1 MNALALNS
9 LDTVAAARGSALGAY
24 VTETRYELTRMIR
37 NPGVAIPVLILPF
50 ALYGLFALVI
60 AGEAIDKDP
69 NLGIFLFS
77 AFSIMAVT
85 MQALFG
91 SGVTLA
97 LERDMG
103 LLRLKRAQPAP
114 PAAWVVAKI
123 ASGFV
128 LGILAYAPIVIVA
141 LAAGKLALSIGQ
153 VAAFSGA
160 LLVGII
166 PFCAMGLMVGSLA
179 SGSAAPGYANL
190 IYLPGCYLSGMFFPL
205 PAVDVLADADLATI
219 PRRAA
224 RHASGGHHEEP
235 VRIAADSDRV
245 LARIHRVVR
254 RRHDMAPLQE
264 RLIESLGSGTGHLGP
279 VAENGA

>member
-9 LDTVAAARGSALGAY
+9 IDTASAPRASAMGAY
-24 VTETRYELTRMIR
+24 FTETRYELIRMIR
-37 NPGVAIPVLILPF
+37 NPGVAIPVLALPF

-69 NLGIFLFS
+69 NLGIFLFA

-91 SGVTLA
+91 TGITLA

-123 ASGFV
+123 ASGLV
-128 LGILAYAPIVIVA
+128 LAVLAYAPIVIVA
-141 LAAGKLALSIGQ
+141 LTTGKLALDIGQ

-160 LLVGII
+160 LLVGTI
-166 PFCAMGLMVGSLA
+166 PFCAMGLMV
-179 SGSAAPGYANL
+179 ANL

-205 PAVDVLADADLATI
+205 PQSMYWQTPIWPQFHVEQFAMHLAGITKYQYEPLAMAIASMLGYTVLFAGITI
-219 PRRAA
+219 W
-224 RHASGGHHEEP
+224 
-235 VRIAADSDRV
+235 
-245 LARIHRVVR
+245 
-254 RRHDMAPLQE
+254 
-264 RLIESLGSGTGHLGP
+264 RLSKKG
-279 VAENGA
+279 

>member
-1 MNALALNS
+1 MNALTLNS
-9 LDTVAAARGSALGAY
+9 VDTTSTPRGSAMGAY
-24 VTETRYELTRMIR
+24 VTETRYELIRMMR
-37 NPGVAIPVLILPF
+37 NPAVAIPVLILPF
-50 ALYGLFALVI
+50 GLYALFALVI

-69 NLGIFLFS
+69 NVGIFLFA

-91 SGVTLA
+91 TGITLA

-123 ASGFV
+123 ASGLV
-128 LGILAYAPIVIVA
+128 LAVLAYAPIVIVA
-141 LAAGKLALSIGQ
+141 LTTGKLALDIGQ

-160 LLVGII
+160 LLVGTI

-205 PAVDVLADADLATI
+205 PQSMYWQTPIWPQFHVEQFAMHLAGITKYQYEPLAMAIASMLGYTVLFAGITI
-219 PRRAA
+219 W
-224 RHASGGHHEEP
+224 
-235 VRIAADSDRV
+235 
-245 LARIHRVVR
+245 
-254 RRHDMAPLQE
+254 
-264 RLIESLGSGTGHLGP
+264 RLSKKG
-279 VAENGA
+279 

>member
-1 MNALALNS
+1 MNTLALNS
-9 LDTVAAARGSALGAY
+9 LDTAPAARGSALGAY

-69 NLGIFLFS
+69 ALGIFLFS

-141 LAAGKLALSIGQ
+141 LAAGKLALSFGQ

-160 LLVGII
+160 LLLGII

-205 PAVDVLADADLATI
+205 PASMHWQTPIWPQFHVGQLAMHLAGITKNQYEPLPIAIASLLGFTVLFAGITI
-219 PRRAA
+219 W
-224 RHASGGHHEEP
+224 
-235 VRIAADSDRV
+235 
-245 LARIHRVVR
+245 
-254 RRHDMAPLQE
+254 
-264 RLIESLGSGTGHLGP
+264 RLSKKG
-279 VAENGA
+279 

>member
-9 LDTVAAARGSALGAY
+9 VDTTSTPRGNALGAY
-24 VTETRYELTRMIR
+24 FTETRYELIRMIR
-37 NPGVAIPVLILPF
+37 NPGVAVPVLAMPL
-50 ALYGLFALVI
+50 ALYLLFALVI

-69 NLGIFLFS
+69 NLGIFLFA

-91 SGVTLA
+91 TGVTLA

-128 LGILAYAPIVIVA
+128 LAVLAYVPIVIMA
-141 LAAGKLALSIGQ
+141 LATGKLALAPGQ

-160 LLVGII
+160 LLVGSI

-179 SGSAAPGYANL
+179 SGTTAPGYSLL

-205 PAVDVLADADLATI
+205 PKSMYWEAPIWPQFQVEQFAMHLAGITKFQQEPLLTAIATMVGYTTMF
-219 PRRAA
+219 AA
-224 RHASGGHHEEP
+224 IT
-235 VRIAADSDRV
+235 VW
-245 LARIHRVVR
+245 
-254 RRHDMAPLQE
+254 
-264 RLIESLGSGTGHLGP
+264 RLSRKG
-279 VAENGA
+279 

>member
-9 LDTVAAARGSALGAY
+9 LDSSPAARGIALGAY

-37 NPGVAIPVLILPF
+37 NPGVAIPVLVLPF

-69 NLGIFLFS
+69 YVGIFLFS

-128 LGILAYAPIVIVA
+128 LGILAYAPIVIMA
-141 LAAGKLALSIGQ
+141 LAAGKLALNIGQ

-160 LLVGII
+160 LLLGII
-166 PFCAMGLMVGSLA
+166 PFCAMGLMVGSLS

-205 PAVDVLADADLATI
+205 PASMRWQTPIWPQFHVKQLAMHLAGITKEQYEPLSMAIASLLGFTVLFAGITI
-219 PRRAA
+219 W
-224 RHASGGHHEEP
+224 
-235 VRIAADSDRV
+235 
-245 LARIHRVVR
+245 
-254 RRHDMAPLQE
+254 
-264 RLIESLGSGTGHLGP
+264 RLSRKG
-279 VAENGA
+279 